1 MAAALVG
8 GAFLS
13 AFLDVL
19 FDRLASP
26 EFVDLILGK
35 KLSKKL
41 LQKLETTLRVVGAV
55 LDDAEK
61 KQITNTNVKHWLN
74 DLKHAVY
81 EADDL
86 LDHVFTKAATQ
97 NKVRDLFSRF
107 SDRKIVSK
115 LEDIV
120 VTLESHLKL
129 KESLDLKESAVENL
143 SWKAPSTSLEDGSH
157 IYGRE
162 KDKEAIIKL
171 LSEDNSDGSEV
182 SVVPIVGMGGVGK
195 TTLAQLVY
203 NDENLKEKFDFD
215 FKAWVCV
222 SQEFDVL
229 KVTKTIIEA
238 VTGQPCKLND
248 LNLLHLEL
256 MDKLKDKKF
265 LIVLDDV
272 WTEDYVD
279 WSLLKKPFQCG
290 IIRRSKIL
298 LTTRSEKTASVVQTV
313 QTYHLNQL
321 SNEDCWSV
329 FANHACL
336 SLESNENTTLEKIG
350 KEIVK
355 KCDGLP
361 LAAQSLGGMLRR
373 KHDIGDWY
381 NILNSDIW
389 ELCESECKVIPALR
403 LSYHYLPPHLKR
415 CFVYCSLYPQDYEFD
430 KNELILLW
438 MAEDLLKKPRKGRTL
453 EEIGHEY
460 FDDLVSRSFFQRSS
474 SWPHVKCFVMHDLMH
489 DLATSVGGDFYFR
502 SEELGKETKINTKTR
517 HLSFAKFN
525 SSVLDNFDVV
535 GRAKFLRT
543 FLSIINFEA
552 APFNNEEAQCIIVS
566 KLMYLRVLSFHDFR
580 SLDSLPDSIGKLI
593 HLRYLDLSHSSV
605 ETLPKSLCN
614 LYNLQTLKLY
624 GCIKLTKLPSDMC
637 NLVNLR
643 HLGIAY
649 TPIKEMPRGM
659 SKLNHLQHLDFFVVG
674 KHKENGIKELG
685 GLSNLRGLLE
695 IRNLEN
701 VSQSDEALE
710 ARIMDKKHINSL
722 RLEWSGCNNNST
734 NFQLEIDVLCKL
746 QPHFNIEL
754 LHIKGYKGTR
764 FPDWMGNSSYCNM
777 THLAL
782 SDCDN
787 CSMLPSLGQ
796 LPSLKFLEIS
806 RLNRLKTIDAGFY
819 KNEDC
824 RSGTPFPSL
833 ESLSID
839 NMPCWEVWSS
849 FDSEAFPVLENLYI
863 RDCPKLEG
871 SLPNHLPALETLDI
885 SNCELLVSSLPTAPA
900 IQRLEI
906 SKSNKVALHAFP
918 LLVEII
924 IVEGSPMVE
933 SMMEA
938 ITNIQPT
945 CLRSLTLRDSSSAVS
960 FPGGRLPESLK
971 TLRIKDLK
979 KLEFPT
985 QHKHELLESLSIES
999 SCDSLTSLPL
1009 VTFPNLRDLEIE
1021 NCENMEYLLVSG
1033 AESFKSLC
1041 SFRIYQC
1048 PNFVSFWREG
1058 LPAPNLI
1065 AFSISGSDKLKSLP
1079 DEMSSLLPKLEDLGI
1094 FNCPEIESFPKR
1106 GMPPNLRT
1114 VWIENCEK
1122 LLSGLAWPSMGMLTH
1137 LTVGGRCDGIK
1148 SFPKEG
1154 LLPPSLTCLFL
1165 YGFSNLEMLDCTGL
1179 LHLTSLQ
1186 ILYIGNCPLL
1196 ENMAGES
1203 LPVSLIKLTIL
1214 ECPLLEKQCR
1224 MKHPQIWP
1232 KICHI
1237 PGIQVDDRWI

>member
-13 AFLDVL
+13 AFLDVV
-19 FDRLASP
+19 FDRLASR
-26 EFVDLILGK
+26 EFVHLILGN

-55 LDDAEK
+55 LHDAEK

-74 DLKHAVY
+74 DLKDAVY

-97 NKVRDLFSRF
+97 KKVRNFFSRF

-143 SWKAPSTSLEDGSH
+143 SWKAPSTSVEDGSH
-157 IYGRE
+157 IYGRQ

-171 LSEDNSDGSEV
+171 LLEDNSDGSEV

-203 NDENLKEKFDFD
+203 NDENLVEIFD
-215 FKAWVCV
+215 FKAWVCI
-222 SQEFDVL
+222 SKEFDVL
-229 KVTKTIIEA
+229 KITKTMIEA
-238 VTGQPCKLND
+238 ITGEPCKLND

-279 WSLLKKPFQCG
+279 WSLIKKPFNRG
-290 IIRRSKIL
+290 IRRSKIL
-298 LTTRSEKTASVVQTV
+298 LTTRSEKTASIVQTV
-313 QTYHLNQL
+313 HTYHLNQL

-329 FANHACL
+329 FVNHACL
-336 SLESNENTTLEKIG
+336 SSESNENTTTLEKIG

-355 KCDGLP
+355 RCNGLP
-361 LAAQSLGGMLRR
+361 LAAQSLGGMLRK
-373 KHDIGDWY
+373 KHDIVDWN

-389 ELCESECKVIPALR
+389 ELSESECKVIPALR

-415 CFVYCSLYPQDYEFD
+415 CFVYCSLYPQDYQFE

-438 MAEDLLKKPRKGRTL
+438 MAEDLLKKSSKGRTL
-453 EEIGHEY
+453 EEVGHEY
-460 FDDLVSRSFFQRSS
+460 FDDLVSRSFFQRSNTSRS
-474 SWPHVKCFVMHDLMH
+474 SWPYGKCFVMHDLIH
-489 DLATSVGGDFYFR
+489 DLATSLGGDFYFR
-502 SEELGKETKINTKTR
+502 SEELGKETKIKTKTR
-517 HLSFAKFN
+517 HLSFTKFN

-552 APFNNEEAQCIIVS
+552 APFNNEEARCIIVS
-566 KLMYLRVLSFHDFR
+566 KLMYLRVLSFCDFR

-593 HLRYLDLSHSSV
+593 HLRYLDLSDSSV

-614 LYNLQTLKLY
+614 LYNLQTLKLRS
-624 GCIKLTKLPSDMC
+624 CRKLTKLPSDMC

-643 HLGIAY
+643 HLEIFW

-659 SKLNHLQHLDFFVVG
+659 SKLNHLQHLDFFAVG
-674 KHKENGIKELG
+674 KHEENGIKELG
-685 GLSNLRGLLE
+685 GLSNLCGELE
-695 IRNLEN
+695 IRKLEN
-701 VSQSDEALE
+701 VSQSEEALE
-710 ARIMDKKHINSL
+710 ARMMDKKHINSL
-722 RLEWSGCNNNST
+722 QLEWSRFNNNRT

-746 QPHFNIEL
+746 QPHFNIESL
-754 LHIKGYKGTR
+754 QIIGYEGTR

-777 THLAL
+777 ISLKL
-782 SDCDN
+782 RDCDN

-796 LPSLKFLEIS
+796 LPSLKVLEIS
-806 RLNRLKTIDAGFY
+806 VLNRLKTIDAGFY
-819 KNEDC
+819 KNEEC
-824 RSGTPFPSL
+824 HSGTSFPSL
-833 ESLSID
+833 ESLAFYG
-839 NMPCWEVWSS
+839 MPCWEVWSS
-849 FDSEAFPVLENLYI
+849 FDSEAFPVLKSLYI

-871 SLPNHLPALETLDI
+871 NLPNHLPVLKKLAI
-885 SNCELLVSSLPTAPA
+885 KYCELLVSSLPTAPA
-900 IQRLEI
+900 IQSLEI
-906 SKSNKVALHAFP
+906 SESNKVALHALP
-918 LLVEII
+918 LLVETIE
-924 IVEGSPMVE
+924 VEGSPMVE

-945 CLRSLTLRDSSSAVS
+945 CLRSLTLRDCSSAVS

-971 TLRIKDLK
+971 SLHIKDLK

-985 QHKHELLESLSIES
+985 QHKHELLETLSIHS

-1009 VTFPNLRDLEIE
+1009 VTFPNLRHLIIE
-1021 NCENMEYLLVSG
+1021 KCENMESLLVSG

-1041 SFRIYQC
+1041 SLSIYEC

-1065 AFSISGSDKLKSLP
+1065 NFSVSGS
-1079 DEMSSLLPKLEDLGI
+1079 
-1094 FNCPEIESFPKR
+1094 
-1106 GMPPNLRT
+1106 
-1114 VWIENCEK
+1114 V
-1122 LLSGLAWPSMGMLTH
+1122 
-1137 LTVGGRCDGIK
+1137 
-1148 SFPKEG
+1148 
-1154 LLPPSLTCLFL
+1154 
-1165 YGFSNLEMLDCTGL
+1165 
-1179 LHLTSLQ
+1179 
-1186 ILYIGNCPLL
+1186 
-1196 ENMAGES
+1196 
-1203 LPVSLIKLTIL
+1203 
-1214 ECPLLEKQCR
+1214 
-1224 MKHPQIWP
+1224 
-1232 KICHI
+1232 
-1237 PGIQVDDRWI
+1237 